1 MESQYTSSFDT
12 WLFWPCILEQPRVEF
27 DTALFHITGPEQ
39 HRVKILFDCLEL
51 YVTNCDPIET
61 KLTTNGVSM
70 E

>member
-39 HRVKILFDCLEL
+39 HRVKYCLIVWR
-51 YVTNCDPIET
+51 YISPIDIQW
-61 KLTTNGVSM
+61 NAN
-70 E
+70 